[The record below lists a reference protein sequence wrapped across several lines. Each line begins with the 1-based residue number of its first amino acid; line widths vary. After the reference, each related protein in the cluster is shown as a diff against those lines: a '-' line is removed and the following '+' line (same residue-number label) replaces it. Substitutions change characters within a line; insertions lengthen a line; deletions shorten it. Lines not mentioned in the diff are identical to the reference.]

1 MCGICLLEEGKVV
14 RGQIDC
20 CNHYFCYVCIMEWA
34 KKESLCPMCKQRFR
48 SIRRP
53 HKDGVFACERIFEVP
68 IRDQVYNP
76 IRNDLRR
83 PSNTHACVYCTECQ
97 SSKDECLLLC
107 DLCNSAMH
115 IFCVGLGV
123 TVPEGSNKHK
133 LKFLYELNKRTPR
146 AYSLQTP

>member
-1 MCGICLLEEGKVV
+1 MQQWKKKKILPEAAEREKKRIHEEEEEEEEDADSIMCGICLLEEGKVV

-68 IRDQVYNP
+68 VRDQV
-76 IRNDLRR
+76 R
-83 PSNTHACVYCTECQ
+83 P
-97 SSKDECLLLC
+97 
-107 DLCNSAMH
+107 
-115 IFCVGLGV
+115 
-123 TVPEGSNKHK
+123 
-133 LKFLYELNKRTPR
+133 
-146 AYSLQTP
+146 